1 MWHWCNLAAKDSG
14 LKSACVNN
22 DSFTVRISGGSRH
35 PLSEHVSCV
44 VVTFKMT
51 EWVEWW
57 ICIKFCVKLEHSSTE
72 TIWMI
77 QKATAMGNW
86 CLAASARQHAQSR
99 ITSPTEF
106 FGKTSNHPGELDP
119 HTPWIWHHATYGFS
133 PKLKSSLKGKRFQ
146 TINEIQENRMG
157 LLMVIR
163 RTMWGVF

>member
-1 MWHWCNLAAKDSG
+1 MHHLCDLAARESG
-14 LKSACVNN
+14 LDCACVNN
-22 DSFTVRISGGSRH
+22 DNCTVLVSGGSRH

-77 QKATAMGNW
+77 QKAAAMGN
-86 CLAASARQHAQSR
+86 CGLVASSWQRAHSWFMSR
-99 ITSPTEF
+99 VEF